1 MVWIYGGGYFF
12 GIVFFYDGSM
22 IVVEGGVVVVI
33 VNYWFG
39 IFGFLLFGD
48 EIIKGNYGFFD

>member
-22 IVVEGGVVVVI
+22 IVVEGDVIVVI

-48 EIIKGNYGFFD
+48 EIIKWNNGFFD